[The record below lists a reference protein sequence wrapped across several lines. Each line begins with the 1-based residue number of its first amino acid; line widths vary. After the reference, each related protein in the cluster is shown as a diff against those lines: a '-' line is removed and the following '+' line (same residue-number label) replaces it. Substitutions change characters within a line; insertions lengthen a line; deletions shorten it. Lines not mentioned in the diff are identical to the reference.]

1 MHVIYNLIMFIGILY
16 LFLTFLSCFI
26 LVHVIKLAY
35 IGLKSVRKKPE
46 PPPKPEKPKPEPKPE
61 PVYYIV
67 ERKRSKKSSYSN
79 PKEIEFK
86 K

>member
-1 MHVIYNLIMFIGILY
+1 MYGMFMGILY
-16 LFLTFLSCFI
+16 LFLTFLFCFI
-26 LVHVIKLAY
+26 LVHLIKLAY
-35 IGLKSVRKKPE
+35 LGFRSMKKPAEEVKE
-46 PPPKPEKPKPEPKPE
+46 PPPKKAE

-67 ERKRSKKSSYSN
+67 EKKRTKKTFSN

>member
-1 MHVIYNLIMFIGILY
+1 MGILY
-16 LFLTFLSCFI
+16 LLLTFSICFI
-26 LVHVIKLAY
+26 LVHTIKLAV
-35 IGLKSVRKKPE
+35 IGIKSMKKPVQE
-46 PPPKPEKPKPEPKPE
+46 EIKKPEPKPE

-67 ERKRSKKSSYSN
+67 EKKRAKKTYSN

>member
-1 MHVIYNLIMFIGILY
+1 MFMGILY
-16 LFLTFLSCFI
+16 LFLTFLFCFI
-26 LVHVIKLAY
+26 LVAIIKLAY
-35 IGLKSVRKKPE
+35 LGITTLRKPPKVEEKKPA
-46 PPPKPEKPKPEPKPE
+46 PPKTE

-67 ERKRSKKSSYSN
+67 EKKRARKANYSE

>member
-1 MHVIYNLIMFIGILY
+1 M
-16 LFLTFLSCFI
+16 FLTFLLCFI
-26 LVHVIKLAY
+26 LVHFIKLAY
-35 IGLKSVRKKPE
+35 LGILSLKKPPRE
-46 PPPKPEKPKPEPKPE
+46 EKKAAPKPE

-67 ERKRSKKSSYSN
+67 EKKRAKKSTYAE

>member
-1 MHVIYNLIMFIGILY
+1 MFIGILY
-16 LFLTFLSCFI
+16 LLLTFLFCFI
-26 LVHVIKLAY
+26 LVHLIKLAY
-35 IGLKSVRKKPE
+35 LGVTYIKKP
-46 PPPKPEKPKPEPKPE
+46 PKTEEKPTPKKE

-67 ERKRSKKSSYSN
+67 EKKRAKKANYSD

>member
-1 MHVIYNLIMFIGILY
+1 MFMGLLY
-16 LFLTFLSCFI
+16 LFLTFLFCFI
-26 LVHVIKLAY
+26 LVHLIKLAY
-35 IGLKSVRKKPE
+35 LGMVYMKKPPLE
-46 PPPKPEKPKPEPKPE
+46 EKKPEPKPE

-67 ERKRSKKSSYSN
+67 EKKRSKKTYSN

>member
-1 MHVIYNLIMFIGILY
+1 MFIGILY
-16 LFLTFLSCFI
+16 LFLTFAVCFI
-26 LVHVIKLAY
+26 LVHIIKLAY
-35 IGLKSVRKKPE
+35 VGLISMKKKPE
-46 PPPKPEKPKPEPKPE
+46 PPKEKPVKTE

-67 ERKRSKKSSYSN
+67 EKKRTKKTYSN

>member
-1 MHVIYNLIMFIGILY
+1 MLIGLLY
-16 LFLTFLSCFI
+16 LFLTFIVCFI
-26 LVHVIKLAY
+26 LVHIIKLAY

-46 PPPKPEKPKPEPKPE
+46 PPPAPKEKPQPKPE

-67 ERKRSKKSSYSN
+67 EKKRARKSTYSE
-79 PKEIEFK
+79 PKEIKFK